1 MDAQVFRL
9 WNSNTQPNFPDQKVV
24 DLVDVVGENDA
35 FASLCETLIGR
46 VAKLE
51 REAGRFEVELE
62 ESLGIGH
69 WLADQLDETKADL
82 AKSRS
87 EVRRLKKELG
97 ALTDLVANIASS
109 PLAIPI
115 RRRLLFSLAAV

>member
-9 WNSNTQPNFPDQKVV
+9 WNSNTQPQIPDKQVV
-24 DLVDVVGENDA
+24 DLVDVVGESDP
-35 FASLCETLIGR
+35 FASLVDTLIGR

-69 WLADQLDETKADL
+69 WLADQLDASKGDL
-82 AKSRS
+82 AKSRA
-87 EVRRLKKELG
+87 EVKQLRKEMER
-97 ALTDLVANIASS
+97 LTDQVAKVASS
-109 PLAIPI
+109 PLAVPI
-115 RRRLLFSLAAV
+115 RRRLLLSLAAI

>member
-9 WNSNTQPNFPDQKVV
+9 WNTNSQTNLADRQVV
-24 DLVDVVGENDA
+24 DLVDVVGESDP

-46 VAKLE
+46 VSKLE

-69 WLADQLDETKADL
+69 WLADQLDDAKAEL
-82 AKSRS
+82 AKSQAEART
-87 EVRRLKKELG
+87 LKKELG
-97 ALTDLVANIASS
+97 ALTDLVASIASS

-115 RRRLLFSLAAV
+115 RRRLLLSLAAA